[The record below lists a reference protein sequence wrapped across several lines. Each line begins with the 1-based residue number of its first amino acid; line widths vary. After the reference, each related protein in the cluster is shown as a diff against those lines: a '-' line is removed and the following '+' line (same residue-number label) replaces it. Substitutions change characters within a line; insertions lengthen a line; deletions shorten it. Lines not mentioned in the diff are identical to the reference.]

1 MLIDIAIPILP
12 ARDLDQSVEFYQRL
26 GFQVVGRAP
35 APEDYALLRRDG
47 MELHL
52 FGAPDLDPNTCY
64 AGCYLRVT
72 DAKQLHDEFA
82 TLGLTDSGLPRL
94 SSLEQKPWGMREF
107 HVMDPSGVLL
117 RIGDFGNG
125 DSDAG

>member
-12 ARDLDQSVEFYQRL
+12 ARNLDQSVDFYENL

-35 APEDYALLRRDG
+35 APEDYALLRREG

-52 FGAPDLDPNTCY
+52 FGAPDLDPTTCY

-72 DAKQLHDEFA
+72 DARQLHDEFA
-82 TLGLTDSGLPRL
+82 KLGLPDDGFPRL
-94 SSLEQKPWGMREF
+94 STLEVKPWGMREF

-117 RIGDFGNG
+117 RIGDIDTGEV
-125 DSDAG
+125 

>member
-12 ARDLDQSVEFYQRL
+12 ARDLDQSVGFYERL
-26 GFQVVGRAP
+26 GFQVAGRAP

-52 FGAPDLDPNTCY
+52 FGAPDLDPATCY

-72 DAKQLHDEFA
+72 DAKLLHDEFA
-82 TLGLTDSGLPRL
+82 QLGLPDAGFPRL
-94 SSLEQKPWGMREF
+94 STLEEKSWGMREF

-117 RIGDFGNG
+117 RIGDFGTG
-125 DSDAG
+125 EA